1 MGLLKFLQLYAC
13 ILVMVVAVLNSAE
26 STVVIRFR
34 SAPPPQSRLP
44 TAIFRYSVE
53 RLDGSNAC
61 KNNACSIYCEIDG
74 QFLRPC
80 LADNLVL
87 KNLTVNREHKF
98 LLNVTTRDGETNSS
112 AYSWFIDTIPPTATI
127 HSEQNYTNAEKIY
140 IDVTFSEACT
150 GQGGFKCVNSSN
162 CDVIIN
168 GPAQVHAPSLR
179 IMEHGIKYR
188 LNIIFSLRSMY
199 GRIVITMADNFCTD
213 QAGNHFTR
221 SNGSTIII
229 HFDRRP
235 VLVDLWTS
243 VPSYELVINGVPRT
257 VLATN
262 KMEDI
267 AIFLDFSIP
276 IINSTEQILNALH
289 VNSGSLI
296 PIHGKIHGNRRFVF
310 ELKKISRTEIISV
323 ELQAGSIIGRTGTPV
338 SSVASI
344 TFLYDSTDPGVVLST
359 SSPNITKESNINVIV
374 EFMKPVFG
382 FEASMVK
389 VIGGTITRFKEL
401 SRALYS
407 LTVLAE
413 AQNMLSVNIP
423 AGKVNDIAGNPNLA
437 SNQLEVK
444 KYSTPPISIALH
456 SFVTAGTVATALAA
470 AIISLSTANLGAIGA
485 VGSGSTTI
493 FSPDPSMNLHGMIG
507 HLQVFVLSDWLLVN
521 QSIEYSETMKGLQWL
536 IPHQKLPWNRNSPSI
551 WLNHVNLAGKKLAR
565 NLSVLATGWSSH
577 KITNQKI
584 DLNLTNSFYM
594 HHEQPFPIEID
605 PMSVWLHGQHNISMK
620 DTPYGLPLNSSEYF
634 TYFLRGEP
642 ISASNIV
649 KRMKNYKGWQDMEM
663 NLFWLGVGGG
673 SLLTIHVLKLI
684 FLRWRTGI
692 PGHGILSVPRFELFL
707 LILMLPCISQSSAFI
722 IRGGTTRGI
731 IIGAL
736 LLAIPAAFILSVCL
750 FLVFAIFSGS
760 FFQYK
765 EVKHR
770 DIEEPWCT
778 KLWFFFT
785 GRPTTGRWFYREGLS
800 SSFLL
805 HLGILFESWKGPPL
819 FVFVNQNDPNTILRW
834 TESGNRGIGRMRAIS
849 SGDSNEETKS
859 SLSERLLGCAKS
871 SYIILDLLRR
881 VSLGIISGAYL
892 SRKSSQSLF
901 ALTITLVQFMYL
913 FTLKPYISRGV
924 QVVESVS
931 LLCEVGIFGLCVSI
945 KSSNPVEAKKLGFVT
960 LSLLFFTFVVQIINE
975 WYGMIKSILRLS
987 QPHKNSFKLGL
998 KFVAKGLVLPF
1009 LPRQHWSKVI
1019 AATSQPTTGLTPV
1032 IPISPET
1039 EFERRDTRT
1048 PSVHS
1053 VTSMTAMVVPVLSPG
1068 LSSPNVMQMEGP
1080 TTSETTITGQ
1090 RSGERK
1096 KLKEIKYESKSEMK
1110 KLRELAKAS
1119 FSGDYRG
1126 GEASTSYAKAAIQHR

>member
-13 ILVMVVAVLNSAE
+13 ILAMVVAVLNSAE

-74 QFLRPC
+74 QLLRPC

-98 LLNVTTRDGETNSS
+98 LLNVTTWDGETNSS

-127 HSEQNYTNAEKIY
+127 HSDQNYTNAEKIY

-188 LNIIFSLRSMY
+188 LNIILSLRSMY
-199 GRIVITMADNFCTD
+199 GRIVIRMADNFCTD

-267 AIFLDFSIP
+267 TIFLDFSIP

-310 ELKKISRTEIISV
+310 ELKKISRTEIVSV

-359 SSPNITKESNINVIV
+359 SSPNITKEFNINVIV

-423 AGKVNDIAGNPNLA
+423 AGKVNDIAGNPNMA

-444 KYSTPPISIALH
+444 QYSTPPISIALH
-456 SFVTAGTVATALAA
+456 LFVTAGTVATALAA
-470 AIISLSTANLGAIGA
+470 AIISLSSANLGAIGA
-485 VGSGSTTI
+485 VASGSTTI

-521 QSIEYSETMKGLQWL
+521 QPIEYSETMKGLQWL
-536 IPHQKLPWNRNSPSI
+536 IPHQKLPWNRNCPSI
-551 WLNHVNLAGKKLAR
+551 WPNHVNLAGKKLAQ

-584 DLNLTNSFYM
+584 DLNLTNSSYM

-605 PMSVWLHGQHNISMK
+605 PMSVWLHGQHNISTK
-620 DTPYGLPLNSSEYF
+620 DTPYGLPLNSIEYV

-673 SLLTIHVLKLI
+673 SLLTIHVLIII

-707 LILMLPCISQSSAFI
+707 LILMLPCISQSSAFV
-722 IRGGTTRGI
+722 IRGGTTGEI

-765 EVKHR
+765 EVKHTY
-770 DIEEPWCT
+770 IEEPWCT
-778 KLWFFFT
+778 KLWFFST

-805 HLGILFESWKGPPL
+805 RLGILFESWKGPPL
-819 FVFVNQNDPNTILRW
+819 FVFVNQNDPNAILGW
-834 TESGNRGIGRMRAIS
+834 TESGSRGIGRMRAIS
-849 SGDSNEETKS
+849 SDDRNEETRS

-881 VSLGIISGAYL
+881 VSLGIISGAYS

-945 KSSNPVEAKKLGFVT
+945 KSSNPVEAKKVGFVM

-1039 EFERRDTRT
+1039 EIERRDRRT

-1053 VTSMTAMVVPVLSPG
+1053 ITSMTATVVPVLSA
-1068 LSSPNVMQMEGP
+1068 
-1080 TTSETTITGQ
+1080 GQ
-1090 RSGERK
+1090 RLGERK
-1096 KLKEIKYESKSEMK
+1096 KLKEIKHEPKSEMK

-1119 FSGDYRG
+1119 FSGDFQG
-1126 GEASTSYAKAAIQHR
+1126 GEASTSYAKAAIPHR

>member
-1 MGLLKFLQLYAC
+1 
-13 ILVMVVAVLNSAE
+13 MVVAVLNSAE

-98 LLNVTTRDGETNSS
+98 LLNVTTQDGETNSS

-179 IMEHGIKYR
+179 VMEHGIKYR
-188 LNIIFSLRSMY
+188 LNIVFSLRSMY

-235 VLVDLWTS
+235 VLVDLWTT
-243 VPSYELVINGVPRT
+243 VPSNELVINGVPRT

-267 AIFLDFSIP
+267 IIFLDFSIP

-344 TFLYDSTDPGVVLST
+344 TFLYDSTNPGVVLST
-359 SSPNITKESNINVIV
+359 SSPNITKESNVNVIV

-389 VIGGTITRFKEL
+389 VIGGTITRQVHMVTLGTTEGYSNFIVLNVVSCRFKEL

-444 KYSTPPISIALH
+444 QYSTPPISIALH

-470 AIISLSTANLGAIGA
+470 AIISLSSANLGAIGA
-485 VGSGSTTI
+485 VASGSTTI
-493 FSPDPSMNLHGMIG
+493 FSPDPSINLH
-507 HLQVFVLSDWLLVN
+507 VFVLSDWLLVN

-551 WLNHVNLAGKKLAR
+551 WPNNVNLAGKKLAR

-584 DLNLTNSFYM
+584 DLNLTNSYYM

-634 TYFLRGEP
+634 TYFLVARYGNE
-642 ISASNIV
+642 
-649 KRMKNYKGWQDMEM
+649 
-663 NLFWLGVGGG
+663 
-673 SLLTIHVLKLI
+673 
-684 FLRWRTGI
+684 
-692 PGHGILSVPRFELFL
+692 
-707 LILMLPCISQSSAFI
+707 LILAWCGRRYFTYYSCSEINFPKMEDRNSRSWD
-722 IRGGTTRGI
+722 T
-731 IIGAL
+731 
-736 LLAIPAAFILSVCL
+736 
-750 FLVFAIFSGS
+750 FST
-760 FFQYK
+760 QYK

-778 KLWFFFT
+778 KLWFLFT
-785 GRPTTGRWFYREGLS
+785 GKPTTGRWFYREGLS

-805 HLGILFESWKGPPL
+805 RLGILFESWKGPPL

-849 SGDSNEETKS
+849 SDDSNEETKS

-881 VSLGIISGAYL
+881 VSLGIISGAYS

-901 ALTITLVQFMYL
+901 ALTITLVQIMYL

-945 KSSNPVEAKKLGFVT
+945 KSSNPVEAKKLGFVM

-975 WYGMIKSILRLS
+975 WYGMIKSILRIS

-1053 VTSMTAMVVPVLSPG
+1053 ITSLTATVVPVLRPG

-1080 TTSETTITGQ
+1080 TTSETTVTGQ

-1096 KLKEIKYESKSEMK
+1096 KLKEIRYEPKSEMK

-1119 FSGDYRG
+1119 FTGDFRG
-1126 GEASTSYAKAAIQHR
+1126 REASTSYAKAAILHQ

>member
-1 MGLLKFLQLYAC
+1 MYLSSLLIGDNC
-13 ILVMVVAVLNSAE
+13 I
-26 STVVIRFR
+26 FG
-34 SAPPPQSRLP
+34 Q
-44 TAIFRYSVE
+44 
-53 RLDGSNAC
+53 
-61 KNNACSIYCEIDG
+61 IDG
-74 QFLRPC
+74 QLLRPC

-127 HSEQNYTNAEKIY
+127 HSDQNYTNAEKIY

-188 LNIIFSLRSMY
+188 LNIILSLRSMY
-199 GRIVITMADNFCTD
+199 GRIVIRMADNFCTD

-267 AIFLDFSIP
+267 TIFLDFSIP

-310 ELKKISRTEIISV
+310 ELKKISRTEIVSV

-359 SSPNITKESNINVIV
+359 SSPNITKEFNINVIV

-423 AGKVNDIAGNPNLA
+423 AGKVNDIAGNPNMA

-444 KYSTPPISIALH
+444 QYSTPPISIALH
-456 SFVTAGTVATALAA
+456 LFVTAGTVATALAA
-470 AIISLSTANLGAIGA
+470 AIISLSSANLGAIGA
-485 VGSGSTTI
+485 VASGSTTI

-521 QSIEYSETMKGLQWL
+521 QPIEYSETMKGLQWL
-536 IPHQKLPWNRNSPSI
+536 IPHQKLPWNRNCPSI
-551 WLNHVNLAGKKLAR
+551 WPNHVNLAGKKLAQ

-584 DLNLTNSFYM
+584 DLNLTNSSYM

-605 PMSVWLHGQHNISMK
+605 PMSVWLHGQHNISTK
-620 DTPYGLPLNSSEYF
+620 DTPYGLPLNSIEYV

-673 SLLTIHVLKLI
+673 SLLTIHVLIII

-692 PGHGILSVPRFELFL
+692 PGHGILSVPRWYNGRDHHWGFAASY
-707 LILMLPCISQSSAFI
+707 PCSLYFIS
-722 IRGGTTRGI
+722 
-731 IIGAL
+731 
-736 LLAIPAAFILSVCL
+736 
-750 FLVFAIFSGS
+750 
-760 FFQYK
+760 
-765 EVKHR
+765 
-770 DIEEPWCT
+770 
-778 KLWFFFT
+778 
-785 GRPTTGRWFYREGLS
+785 RPTTGRWFYREGLS

-805 HLGILFESWKGPPL
+805 RLGILFESWKGPPL
-819 FVFVNQNDPNTILRW
+819 FVFVNQNDPNAILGW
-834 TESGNRGIGRMRAIS
+834 TESGSRGIGRMRAIS
-849 SGDSNEETKS
+849 SDDRNEETRS

-881 VSLGIISGAYL
+881 VSLGIISGAYS

-945 KSSNPVEAKKLGFVT
+945 KSSNPVEAKKVGFVM

-1039 EFERRDTRT
+1039 EIERRDRRT

-1053 VTSMTAMVVPVLSPG
+1053 ITSMTATVVPVLSA
-1068 LSSPNVMQMEGP
+1068 
-1080 TTSETTITGQ
+1080 GQ
-1090 RSGERK
+1090 RLGERK
-1096 KLKEIKYESKSEMK
+1096 KLKEIKHEPKSEMK

-1119 FSGDYRG
+1119 FSGDFQG
-1126 GEASTSYAKAAIQHR
+1126 GEASTSYAKAAIPHR

>member
-1 MGLLKFLQLYAC
+1 
-13 ILVMVVAVLNSAE
+13 MVVAVLNSAE

-98 LLNVTTRDGETNSS
+98 LLNVTTQDGETNSS

-179 IMEHGIKYR
+179 VMEHGIKYR
-188 LNIIFSLRSMY
+188 LNIVFSLRSMY

-235 VLVDLWTS
+235 VLVDLWTT
-243 VPSYELVINGVPRT
+243 VPSNELVINGVPRT

-267 AIFLDFSIP
+267 IIFLDFSIP

-344 TFLYDSTDPGVVLST
+344 TFLYDSTNPGVVLST
-359 SSPNITKESNINVIV
+359 SSPNITKESNVNVIV

-389 VIGGTITRFKEL
+389 VIGGTITRQVHMVTLGTTEGYSNFIVLNVVSCRFKEL

-444 KYSTPPISIALH
+444 QYSTPPISIALH

-470 AIISLSTANLGAIGA
+470 AIISLSSANLGAIGA
-485 VGSGSTTI
+485 VASGSTTI
-493 FSPDPSMNLHGMIG
+493 FSPDPSINLH
-507 HLQVFVLSDWLLVN
+507 VFVLSDWLLVN

-551 WLNHVNLAGKKLAR
+551 WPNNVNLAGKKLAR

-584 DLNLTNSFYM
+584 DLNLTNSYYM
-594 HHEQPFPIEID
+594 HHEQPFPVEID

-634 TYFLRGEP
+634 TYFLVARYGNE
-642 ISASNIV
+642 
-649 KRMKNYKGWQDMEM
+649 
-663 NLFWLGVGGG
+663 
-673 SLLTIHVLKLI
+673 
-684 FLRWRTGI
+684 
-692 PGHGILSVPRFELFL
+692 
-707 LILMLPCISQSSAFI
+707 LILAWCGRRYFTYYSCSEINFPKMEDRNSRSWD
-722 IRGGTTRGI
+722 T
-731 IIGAL
+731 
-736 LLAIPAAFILSVCL
+736 
-750 FLVFAIFSGS
+750 FST
-760 FFQYK
+760 QYK

-778 KLWFFFT
+778 KLWFLFT
-785 GRPTTGRWFYREGLS
+785 GKPTTGRWFYREGLS

-805 HLGILFESWKGPPL
+805 RLGILFESWKGPPL

-849 SGDSNEETKS
+849 SDDSNEETKS

-881 VSLGIISGAYL
+881 VSLGIISGAYS

-945 KSSNPVEAKKLGFVT
+945 KSSNPVEAKKLGFVM

-1053 VTSMTAMVVPVLSPG
+1053 ITSLTATVVPVLRPG

-1080 TTSETTITGQ
+1080 TTSETTVTGQ

-1096 KLKEIKYESKSEMK
+1096 KLKEIKYEPKSEMK

-1119 FSGDYRG
+1119 FTGDFRG
-1126 GEASTSYAKAAIQHR
+1126 REASTSYAKVAILHQ